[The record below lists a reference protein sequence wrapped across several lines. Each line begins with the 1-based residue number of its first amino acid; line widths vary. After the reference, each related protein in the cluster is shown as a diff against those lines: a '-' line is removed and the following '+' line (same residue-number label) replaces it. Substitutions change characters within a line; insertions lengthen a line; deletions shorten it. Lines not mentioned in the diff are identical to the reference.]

1 MLMFNQTLVVTPTTD
16 YPDWYGFSVRPV
28 IDLGSAAAGATFTSK
43 KNSKTLFL
51 PAAGYVASDNPQLQ
65 GLKALYWASNRVNS
79 TELIENKL
87 SICYTFSYY
96 FGATT
101 GESHA
106 LKDGLPIRPVF
117 TLPD

>member
-1 MLMFNQTLVVTPTTD
+1 MFDPNQVITPTSD

-65 GLKALYWASNRVNS
+65 GFKALYWASNRVNS

-87 SICYTFSYY
+87 STCFTISSY
-96 FGATT
+96 FGGTT
-101 GESHA
+101 GEKHA

-117 TLPD
+117 TLPAD